1 MQVFALTMGTRGDFE
16 LFVMLGIELSR
27 RGHKVTI
34 GSSPFYE
41 AGATEAGLGFAPIG
55 PGTRDELVGIM
66 RGLPELPGKRER
78 VAAYYDRWV
87 RPQMRASL
95 DEIKLNA
102 GRSHYF
108 INNMRSIWMRGGKV
122 IPGANIIYDPPS
134 KNLDQAGP
142 SMTKQ
147 TGAILDVVAMNQL
160 LIDPEEHWGK
170 DYHFTGFWQRRGGSN
185 IPIPDGL
192 EAFLAAGPA
201 PVVIT
206 MGSMVM
212 FDSQRLARE
221 MAQGLERAGQRG
233 VLVGAW
239 SGISRADGLPGEVF
253 CVEEAPYDWLFPRAS
268 CVIHHG
274 GCGTVAAVLRAGCPS
289 ILMPQISSQENFAE
303 LMTAENLVAGVLPVE
318 GLEADQVAAC
328 VRRAASDET
337 LRQSALA
344 WQSVIEQD
352 PGVEAAV
359 EMIEAHAKVIY
370 RPKVK

>member
-16 LFVMLGIELSR
+16 LFIMLGIELLR
-27 RGHKVTI
+27 RGHKVTLA
-34 GSSPFYE
+34 SSPFYE
-41 AGATEAGLGFAPIG
+41 AGATEVGLGFAPIG
-55 PGTRDELVGIM
+55 QGTRDELVEIM
-66 RGLPELPGKRER
+66 RGLPEISGKRER
-78 VAAYYDRWV
+78 VGAYYDRWV

-102 GRSHYF
+102 GRTHYF
-108 INNMRSIWMRGGKV
+108 VNNMRSVWMRGGKV

-134 KNLDQAGP
+134 PNLEQAGP

-160 LIDPEEHWGK
+160 LIDPQEHWGK

-185 IPIPDGL
+185 IPVPDGL
-192 EAFLAAGPA
+192 EAFLEAGAA

-212 FDSQRLARE
+212 FDSQRVAGE
-221 MAQGLERAGQRG
+221 MARGLELAGQRG

-239 SGISRADGLPGEVF
+239 SGISKADGLPGDVF
-253 CVEEAPYDWLFPRAS
+253 CVEEAPYEWLFPRSS

-274 GCGTVAAVLRAGCPS
+274 GCGTVAAVLRSGRPS
-289 ILMPQISSQENFAE
+289 ILMPQISSQENFGA

-318 GLEADQVAAC
+318 AIDAEGVAAC
-328 VRRAASDET
+328 VRRALEDEA

-344 WQSVIEQD
+344 WQSIVEQD

-359 EMIEAHAKVIY
+359 EMIEAHAKAIY